1 MRAIVAL
8 YLLSLGAAGC
18 ARPLD
23 LPPLP
28 PVIAEP
34 DGVRVRTHGHRLPN
48 RLLTLDENE
57 ALRREELDATAADAM
72 WAIRVVRAES
82 PAMPDTV
89 RDLIRAR
96 WSDGGFRTGLYHPSL
111 ISGDAIWVRELTD
124 MHVLAHEFGHVLET
138 RLLPASFYDDI
149 PHLPERFA
157 DDAWEEAESQLPGGV
172 WVTSYSRKNAREWF
186 CEVYGAVIGFAAQLA
201 GPLAEHAEALDL
213 ESLSAVASHFV
224 SLGILR
230 QDTADFFARVLADD
244 DLRARVRRVT
254 RIVDQARQ
262 STGGLVWFA
271 CGANVG
277 IPASSWREV
286 PATTA
291 AEIPWGEILTFSA
304 DRALAT
310 DTWVSAE
317 SVRAVEEAATALHQL
332 LAFAGLTPEHLAAA
346 IHSRHEAGDSEAAQA
361 LASRAV
367 AIAAGSWCEALSE
380 ETARHRAQLRA
391 ALDRDLAEPPASYS
405 FDLLELDS
413 DLHYLVRAVR
423 AREDLPAAALTA
435 DARPELN
442 ALLEALAPPAT
453 FYLYTG
459 LQPPGR

>member
-1 MRAIVAL
+1 MRVNLAL
-8 YLLSLGAAGC
+8 YLLWAGAAGC
-18 ARPLD
+18 AWPLD

-34 DGVRVRTHGHRLPN
+34 DGVRIRTHAHRLPN

-57 ALRREELDATAADAM
+57 ALRRAELDAAAADAM
-72 WAIRVVRAES
+72 WAVRVVRAES

-96 WSDGGFRTGLYHPSL
+96 WSDPGFPSGLYHPSL
-111 ISGDAIWVRELTD
+111 ISGDAIWVRDLTD
-124 MHVLAHEFGHVLET
+124 VHVLAHEFGHVLET

-157 DDAWEEAESQLPGGV
+157 DDAGEGAERQPPGGV
-172 WVTSYSRKNAREWF
+172 WVTSYSRENAREWF

-201 GPLAEHAEALDL
+201 GPLAERADALDL
-213 ESLSAVASHFV
+213 ESLSSVASHFV

-230 QDTADFFARVLADD
+230 SDTSEFFARVLRDD

-254 RIVDQARQ
+254 RIVDQARR
-262 STGGLVWFA
+262 STGGLVWYA

-286 PATTA
+286 PASPA
-291 AEIPWGEILTFSA
+291 AEVPWGEILTFSA

-310 DTWVSAE
+310 DTWVSDE
-317 SVRAVEEAATALHQL
+317 SIRAVEDAATALHQL
-332 LAFAGLTPEHLAAA
+332 LAFAGLPPEHLAAA
-346 IHSRHEAGDSEAAQA
+346 IRSRHEAGDPEAAQA
-361 LASRAV
+361 LASRA
-367 AIAAGSWCEALSE
+367 ATIAALAWREALGE
-380 ETARHRAQLRA
+380 ETARQRAQLCA
-391 ALDRDLAEPPASYS
+391 ALDRDLAEPPASHS
-405 FDLLELDS
+405 FDLLDLDR
-413 DLHYLVRAVR
+413 DLHHLVRAVA
-423 AREDLPAAALTA
+423 ARDDLPAAALTA
-435 DARPELN
+435 DVRPELN
-442 ALLEALAPPAT
+442 ALLEALDPPAT

-459 LQPPGR
+459 LQPPER